1 MSTLFFD
8 QLFSFFSDSFGI
20 GLTPED
26 IIDRLVSTDNNKTGN
41 NKKKGGKKKKFF
53 FLVSFKAAITNL
65 LIKIDENI
73 IPIFLTFF
81 RKFMKPFELVKTLV
95 DR

>member
-26 IIDRLVSTDNNKTGN
+26 IIDRLLSTDNNKTGN
-41 NKKKGGKKKKFF
+41 NNNQKRGAKKKNF
-53 FLVSFKAAITNL
+53 FL
-65 LIKIDENI
+65 
-73 IPIFLTFF
+73 
-81 RKFMKPFELVKTLV
+81 
-95 DR
+95 